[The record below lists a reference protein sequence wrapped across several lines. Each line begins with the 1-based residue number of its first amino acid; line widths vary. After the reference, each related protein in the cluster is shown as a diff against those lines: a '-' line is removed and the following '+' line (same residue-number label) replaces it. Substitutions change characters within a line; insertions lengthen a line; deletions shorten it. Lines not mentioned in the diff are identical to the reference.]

1 MSTRAD
7 RRRARIAIGALRE
20 MEAEVR
26 RMAKRLPKGTRARSR
41 LEAAAGFAEASE
53 RSAAADR
60 RATPRLAAARAERAA
75 ARLDRASIRFGGTPR
90 PAVGRTRERV
100 PPGAGADAAVRTKQ
114 RAALVARR
122 RKQAEQVRKMATR
135 AAALTLG
142 QAIAVPKRGD
152 ASQRG

>member
-41 LEAAAGFAEASE
+41 LEAAARFAEASE

-60 RATPRLAAARAERAA
+60 RATPRLAAARAEHAA

-90 PAVGRTRERV
+90 RAVGRTRERV
-100 PPGAGADAAVRTKQ
+100 QPGADAAVRAKQ

-122 RKQAEQVRKMATR
+122 RTQAEQVRKMATR

-142 QAIAVPKRGD
+142 QAIVVPKRGD
-152 ASQRG
+152 ASQRE